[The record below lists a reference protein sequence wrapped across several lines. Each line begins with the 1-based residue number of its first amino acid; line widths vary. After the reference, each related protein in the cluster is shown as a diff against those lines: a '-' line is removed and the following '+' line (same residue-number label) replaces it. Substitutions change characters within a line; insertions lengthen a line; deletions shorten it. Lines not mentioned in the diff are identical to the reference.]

1 MSTVE
6 AMELLI
12 DKLAKSR
19 VNEDFLRMMQ
29 NPGS

>member
-12 DKLAKSR
+12 DKLAKSKD
-19 VNEDFLRMMQ
+19 NEDFLKMMQ
-29 NPGS
+29 GPT

>member
-12 DKLAKSR
+12 DKLGKSGG
-19 VNEDFLRMMQ
+19 NDEFLKMMQ
-29 NPGS
+29 NPTG